1 MKQVRGWVDLQMLSS
16 QKSFKNPLANDK
28 DKSRQ
33 KQNFAFFFNFQK
45 TDEKYKQMNVKV
57 SQAGGT
63 YSLWQV
69 SCLNNWDS
77 HCHRTPPPLP
87 TMTMKTAPSHR
98 QMFPKRDAEKANP
111 SLLRTSTLYEAVL
124 RLPWRLSGKEVTCPC
139 RKLRFEPCS
148 KIPYASEQTGHC
160 ATATEP
166 VL

>member
-87 TMTMKTAPSHR
+87 IGQKTPSHPTCVHLL
-98 QMFPKRDAEKANP
+98 QASLLP
-111 SLLRTSTLYEAVL
+111 SLGYNTPHWA
-124 RLPWRLSGKEVTCPC
+124 LPSSLFFFLGIF
-139 RKLRFEPCS
+139 LFL
-148 KIPYASEQTGHC
+148 I
-160 ATATEP
+160 
-166 VL
+166 